1 MISLPEKNNHHVST
15 LKLMNEPDLIK
26 VIIDLYSLLEKVLEL
41 EKIGNKK
48 LRKDIIEI
56 LQKFKDI

>member
-1 MISLPEKNNHHVST
+1 
-15 LKLMNEPDLIK
+15 MNEPDLIK